1 MPEPVIIANRTFWAR
16 ISAMFWLIEIV
27 VGLSFAAGGIG
38 YIGSGQNGVAAV
50 LVVCGL
56 MLSGVGVVLAATSF
70 RIWLLKGP
78 AIEMRQEG
86 FDRPAHR

>member
-1 MPEPVIIANRTFWAR
+1 MPEPASIANRPFWAR
-16 ISAMFWLIEIV
+16 ISAVFWLVGIA

-38 YIGSGQNGVAAV
+38 YIGSGENGVAAM
-50 LVVCGL
+50 LVICGL
-56 MLSGVGVVLAATSF
+56 MLSGVGLVRAATSS